1 VVGSGAGGA
10 TIAKELQGTF
20 DVTVLEAG
28 GDFRPLPFD
37 LQTIERMKRS
47 RLLFAPGLIRVP
59 FPPMRARRT
68 QQGLVLVNGIGV
80 GGTTTVATGNG
91 LRIDDDL
98 RAIGLDLDAEFDE
111 IRHEIPVSTAHRR
124 GWHATTRRLFGIF
137 EEMGLDP
144 EPMPKMGDP
153 ERCRHCGR
161 CVLGCP
167 EGVKW
172 DARRFVEHAARLG
185 ARVITRSPVKRIVIE
200 SGAATGVIVRRG
212 LRERFLPADL
222 VVVAAGGLGT
232 PAILERS
239 GITCDPTLF
248 VDPVLTVAGRR
259 ARAWQC
265 KEIEMPFVAQRDG
278 FILSPYFDYL
288 SFLLEPSWEP
298 PAHDLIGVMIKIADT
313 NVGAVTT
320 RGVEKGLTV
329 RDVTRLEEGVGT
341 CEEILRR
348 LGVEDGRTFRGTLNA
363 GHPGGTVPLTEADVQ
378 SMHPARLPE
387 NVYVADAS
395 LFPKALGNPPILTI
409 VAMAKR
415 IATVCAEHVT
425 RPVHRPL
432 PGEDKRSFMSR
443 DDRPRSSPTA
453 PSLLK
458 GRPYP

>member
-1 VVGSGAGGA
+1 VRPRAIVVGSGAGGA
-10 TIAKELQGTF
+10 TIAKELQGAF

-47 RLLFAPGLIRVP
+47 RLLFAPELIRVP
-59 FPPMRARRT
+59 FPAMRARST
-68 QQGLVLVNGIGV
+68 PQGIVLVHGTCV

-91 LRIDDDL
+91 LRMDDDL

-111 IRHEIPVSTAHRR
+111 IRHEIPVSTAHHR

-172 DARRFVEHAARLG
+172 DARRFVEDAARLG
-185 ARVITRSPVKRIVIE
+185 ARVITRSPVDRIIIE

-212 LRERFLPADL
+212 LRERYLPADL
-222 VVVAAGGLGT
+222 VVLAAGGLGT
-232 PAILERS
+232 PSILENS
-239 GITCDPTLF
+239 GIPCDPTLF
-248 VDPVLTVAGRR
+248 VDPVLTIAGRR
-259 ARAWQC
+259 TRAWQC

-288 SFLLEPSWEP
+288 SFLIEPSWKA
-298 PAHDLIGVMIKIADT
+298 PARDLVGVMIKIADT
-313 NVGAVTT
+313 NVGAVTAG
-320 RGVEKGLTV
+320 GVEKGLTA
-329 RDVTRLEEGVGT
+329 RDVTRIEEGVEI
-341 CEEILRR
+341 CEEILRHF
-348 LGVEDGRTFRGTLNA
+348 GVEDGKTIRGTLNA
-363 GHPGGTVPLTEADVQ
+363 GHPGGTVPLTGADVR

-395 LFPKALGNPPILTI
+395 LLPKALGNPPILTI

-415 IATVCAEHVT
+415 IATLCAEHVT
-425 RPVHRPL
+425 RPVRREAL
-432 PGEDKRSFMSR
+432 ARS
-443 DDRPRSSPTA
+443 
-453 PSLLK
+453 
-458 GRPYP
+458 